1 MSEHTLG
8 PLAVNLGQEDGFFL
22 VGQTDGEGFIIPHP
36 AFRVV
41 RPKSAA
47 DVARTIDALSF
58 VVKACNGYEDLLEAC
73 KFLQPLAIKHA
84 PQGIS
89 EEYWDAAFD
98 KLEKAIRKA
107 EEE

>member
-1 MSEHTLG
+1 MSEHTPG

-36 AFRVV
+36 IFRVV
-41 RPKSAA
+41 RPKNAA
-47 DVARTIDALSF
+47 DTAKTIDALSF
-58 VVKACNGYEDLLEAC
+58 VVKACNSYEELLEAC

-84 PQGIS
+84 PQGINA
-89 EEYWDAAFD
+89 EYWNTAFD
-98 KLEKAIRKA
+98 KLEKAIHKA